1 MKMEIYNEERN
12 EFTFNLSDKEV
23 AEIIYSRLKP
33 TNPCL
38 TMDRIKRRGKAYICE
53 FTNNEGFDVRID
65 VDISQLKRYLGS
77 RTVGFNKNG
86 NGVFVRR
93 IISRNRLR

>member
-12 EFTFNLSDKEV
+12 EFTFNLTDKEV
-23 AEIIYSRLKP
+23 AEIIYSRLKA

-38 TMDRIKRRGKAYICE
+38 TMDSIKRSGKAYICE
-53 FTNNEGFDVRID
+53 FNNDEGFAVRID

-93 IISRNRLR
+93 VISRNRLR